1 MKRAEFMRQLESL
14 LQSIPA
20 AEREEALQYYNNYFD
35 DAGEDSEQE
44 VIEALGNPARVAENI
59 KRDLLESGCGETV
72 PGKVLASD
80 RKMIEYEAPGSA
92 SSPENVGE
100 IGNMPPSESMGIP
113 ENMNIPKSMGIP
125 ENMGTPEKMGIP
137 ESVPSSVVVVCG
149 DADRT
154 GNTKTTGEQGMSGW
168 LLAIIVI
175 VLIFGSPLIIGVIGT
190 LAGAAVTWFT
200 LIAAFGLVALAL
212 FIALAVLVV
221 VGIMCMSV
229 DPLAGVVLIGGG
241 MICGSIGIL
250 FLMLTVFMGGVITP
264 AIFRGIA
271 FLCRKIRRSGR
282 KAA

>member
-35 DAGEDSEQE
+35 DAGEESEQD

-59 KRDLLESGCGETV
+59 KRDLLESGCGETA
-72 PGKVLASD
+72 PEKVLASD

-100 IGNMPPSESMGIP
+100 IGNMTPSESMGIP
-113 ENMNIPKSMGIP
+113 GSIGIPENMGIPKSMGIS
-125 ENMGTPEKMGIP
+125 ENMGVP
-137 ESVPSSVVVVCG
+137 ESMPSSVVVGG

-154 GNTKTTGEQGMSGW
+154 KNAKTTGEQGMPGW

-175 VLIFGSPLIIGVIGT
+175 VLLFGSPMIIGVIGT
-190 LAGAAVTWFT
+190 LIGAVATWFM

-229 DPLAGVVLIGGG
+229 DPWAGVALLGGG

-271 FLCRKIRRSGR
+271 FLCRKIRHPGR
-282 KAA
+282 KRA

>member
-35 DAGEDSEQE
+35 DAGEESEQE

-59 KRDLLESGCGETV
+59 RRDLLESGCGETA

-80 RKMIEYEAPGSA
+80 RKMIEYGAPGST
-92 SSPENVGE
+92 SSPENVGA
-100 IGNMPPSESMGIP
+100 IGNRPPSESMGIP
-113 ENMNIPKSMGIP
+113 ENTGIPGSMGIP
-125 ENMGTPEKMGIP
+125 ENTGIP
-137 ESVPSSVVVVCG
+137 ENMPSSGVVGG

-154 GNTKTTGEQGMSGW
+154 GNAKTTGEQGMPGW

-175 VLIFGSPLIIGVIGT
+175 VLIFGSPLITGLIGT
-190 LAGAAVTWFT
+190 LIGAAAAWFM
-200 LIAAFGLVALAL
+200 LIAAFGIAALAL

-221 VGIMCMSV
+221 VGIMCMSL
-229 DPLAGVVLIGGG
+229 DPLAGVALIGGG

-250 FLMLTVFMGGVITP
+250 FLMLTVFMGGVLTP
-264 AIFRGIA
+264 AIFRGIV
-271 FLCRKIRRSGR
+271 FLYRKIRHPGR
-282 KAA
+282 K

>member
-1 MKRAEFMRQLESL
+1 MKRAEFMRQLECL

-59 KRDLLESGCGETV
+59 RRDLLENGCGETA

-92 SSPENVGE
+92 SSPENMGE

-113 ENMNIPKSMGIP
+113 ENM
-125 ENMGTPEKMGIP
+125 GTSEKMGVP

-154 GNTKTTGEQGMSGW
+154 GNAKTTGEQGLSGW

-190 LAGAAVTWFT
+190 LAGAAVTWFM

-212 FIALAVLVV
+212 FIVLAVLVV

-229 DPLAGVVLIGGG
+229 DPLAGVALIGGG

-250 FLMLTVFMGGVITP
+250 FLMLTVFMGGFLTP